1 MIVYKPLFV
10 YCFLS
15 SLLTFSATL
24 DTITPSHSIR
34 DGDTLVSAGGKFELG
49 FFSLGNSKGRY
60 LGIWYKIS
68 TDTVVWVANRETPL
82 DNHLGVL
89 KVTHEGDIVL
99 LSNTNSIVWSS
110 NKSRAAESPV
120 VQLLDSG
127 NLVVKDGNENDLE
140 KFLWQSF
147 DYPCDTLLPGMKLG
161 RNFVAGLDRFLTSW
175 KSTEDPALGEFS
187 LRIDT
192 HGFPQLVAMKGDKI
206 KYRAGSWNGLSFT
219 GYLRLRPNP
228 IFEYEFVL
236 NENEVDQCE
245 NYAYCGA
252 YATCNAN
259 SSPECACLE
268 GFVSKSPKDWN
279 SVDWSDGC
287 VRRTQLE
294 CNDGDGFLKYTGVK
308 LPDTSSS
315 WFNMTMSLKECEGL
329 CNEKLFLHSIF
340 KFRYQ
345 GNRKWLLAL
354 VRLFMPNPSPIISGN
369 TRKDYDNEGGNED
382 HELPVFDFMTIANA
396 TYHTRS
402 KLLDWSNRIHIIG
415 GIARGLLYLH
425 QDSRLRI
432 IHRDLK
438 ASNVLLDDSMNPKI
452 SDFGLARTFG
462 GDQTEANTNRIVGT
476 YGYMSPEYAGHG
488 QFSVKSDIFSFG
500 VLVLEIVSGKR
511 NRGFCHLDDHLNL
524 LGLAWRLW
532 IEDQAMELIDKS
544 IEDMCALSD
553 QVLRCVHVGL
563 LCVQQ
568 RPEDRPDMSSVVLM
582 LSSESLLPKPR
593 QPGFY
598 TEKALTE
605 AASSST
611 KHEQCSANEITIT
624 LLKGRLGQRL
634 LKKCKPETAEAKEI
648 QFALLMAHEEKLES
662 IVIEGDNKYFTD
674 AIRGDNQ

>member
-1 MIVYKPLFV
+1 M

-110 NKSRAAESPV
+110 NESRAAESPV

-206 KYRAGSWNGLSFT
+206 KSRAGSWNGLTFT
-219 GYLRLRPNP
+219 GYLQLRPNP

-236 NENEVDQCE
+236 NENEVYYEYTLVNSSVLSRVVFNPSGIMGRFTWMDRTHSWDLYSTSQVDQCE

-329 CNEKLFLHSIF
+329 CKKNCSCTAYSNLDVRGKGSGCLLWFGNLNDMRVFS
-340 KFRYQ
+340 Q
-345 GNRKWLLAL
+345 GGQDIYIRLA
-354 VRLFMPNPSPIISGN
+354 NS
-369 TRKDYDNEGGNED
+369 
-382 HELPVFDFMTIANA
+382 EL
-396 TYHTRS
+396 
-402 KLLDWSNRIHIIG
+402 G
-415 GIARGLLYLH
+415 
-425 QDSRLRI
+425 
-432 IHRDLK
+432 
-438 ASNVLLDDSMNPKI
+438 
-452 SDFGLARTFG
+452 TF
-462 GDQTEANTNRIVGT
+462 
-476 YGYMSPEYAGHG
+476 Y
-488 QFSVKSDIFSFG
+488 
-500 VLVLEIVSGKR
+500 
-511 NRGFCHLDDHLNL
+511 FC
-524 LGLAWRLW
+524 
-532 IEDQAMELIDKS
+532 
-544 IEDMCALSD
+544 C
-553 QVLRCVHVGL
+553 
-563 LCVQQ
+563 
-568 RPEDRPDMSSVVLM
+568 
-582 LSSESLLPKPR
+582 
-593 QPGFY
+593 
-598 TEKALTE
+598 
-605 AASSST
+605 
-611 KHEQCSANEITIT
+611 
-624 LLKGRLGQRL
+624 
-634 LKKCKPETAEAKEI
+634 
-648 QFALLMAHEEKLES
+648 
-662 IVIEGDNKYFTD
+662 
-674 AIRGDNQ
+674 